1 MRLLLPPSETKLK
14 GGQPHTGLP
23 TLSFP
28 VQNPGRLDL
37 LVALEAWCGD
47 SPAEAAKALKLGPK
61 SIEELANNVFVDAP
75 LMPAIDRYTGVL
87 YSATGVADWSA
98 EQRAWAADHVFIHS
112 SLFGIVSSA
121 DEIPAY
127 RLSHDS
133 RVRGIPLKDYWL
145 GQVTEAIREMSAGD
159 WILDCRSEGY
169 RTLAPVPADVPSLYL
184 DVVSASGGKALNHFN
199 KIHKGELVR
208 KFVESAPDI
217 SSPDAL
223 AGWGARAGLI
233 VTVSADRATL
243 AI

>member
-14 GGQPHTGLP
+14 GGHPHTGLP

-28 VQNPGRLDL
+28 VQNAGRLDL
-37 LVALEAWCGD
+37 LVALETWCRD

-87 YSATGVADWSA
+87 YSATGVEDWTA
-98 EQRAWAADHVFIHS
+98 EQRAWAADHLFIHS

-133 RVRGIPLKDYWL
+133 KVCGVPLKDYWL
-145 GQVTEAIREMSAGD
+145 GQVSEAIREMAAGD
-159 WILDCRSEGY
+159 WVLDCRSEGY
-169 RTLAPVPADVPSLYL
+169 RNLAPIPDDVPSAYL
-184 DVVSASGGKALNHFN
+184 EVVSAEGGKALNHFN
-199 KIHKGELVR
+199 KIHKGNVVR
-208 KFVESAPDI
+208 KFVESAPVIATSAD
-217 SSPDAL
+217 L
-223 AGWGARAGLI
+223 AVWGAQQGFALTTSGK
-233 VTVSADRATL
+233 TVTL